1 MKSLA
6 IITWMFV
13 FYFAVPAQNQ
23 NSGENSLTEKEKKG
37 GWKLLFNGST
47 KKGWRNYQ
55 NKPGDSWIADS
66 GTLHCLGSA
75 YITRNNLITE
85 KQFQNFD
92 LSLDW
97 KLAPQGNSGVLYM
110 VTEHYKEPYLSG
122 PEYQVIDDK
131 NFPQKL
137 ESWQLTGANYA
148 MDPPRAN
155 ATKPA
160 GEWNHTRIIV
170 NNGHIEHWLNGVK
183 LVSYKLWSAE
193 WKKHKSEGKWKN
205 EEGYG
210 MSKKG
215 HICLQDHGSEVWFK
229 NIKIKEL

>member
-1 MKSLA
+1 
-6 IITWMFV
+6 
-13 FYFAVPAQNQ
+13 
-23 NSGENSLTEKEKKG
+23 
-37 GWKLLFNGST
+37 
-47 KKGWRNYQ
+47 
-55 NKPGDSWIADS
+55 
-66 GTLHCLGSA
+66 
-75 YITRNNLITE
+75 
-85 KQFQNFD
+85 
-92 LSLDW
+92 
-97 KLAPQGNSGVLYM
+97 
-110 VTEHYKEPYLSG
+110 
-122 PEYQVIDDK
+122 
-131 NFPQKL
+131 
-137 ESWQLTGANYA
+137 